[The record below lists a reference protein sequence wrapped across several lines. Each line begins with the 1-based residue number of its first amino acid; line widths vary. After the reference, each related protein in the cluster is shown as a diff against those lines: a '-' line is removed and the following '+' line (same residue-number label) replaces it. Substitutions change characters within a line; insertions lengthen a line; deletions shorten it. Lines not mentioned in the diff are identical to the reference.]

1 MEEENKRFLP
11 IGTVVL
17 LKGGKKEVMIT
28 GYCIVPKGAV
38 FDKNGKVD
46 IKENQIF
53 DYGACMYPEGVIASE
68 QLFAFNHDQVEK
80 ICYMGFQTDGQK
92 DLSAKLNAALTEV
105 ENAKTEQPKEQ
116 PKEGQE

>member
-17 LKGGKKEVMIT
+17 LKGGKKELMIT
-28 GYCIVPKGAV
+28 GYCVVPKGEV
-38 FDKNGKVD
+38 FDKNGKVE
-46 IKENQIF
+46 IKKNQAF

-68 QLFAFNHDQVEK
+68 QLFAFNHDQIEK
-80 ICYMGFQTDGQK
+80 ICYMGYKTDNQK
-92 DLSAKLNAALTEV
+92 EISDKLNEAL
-105 ENAKTEQPKEQ
+105 KQLEQATKEQ